1 MIAVVFFI
9 ALGWGTH
16 LTVENAMKDILM
28 AKLQTILEADI
39 TALNIWLDMQKKSVD
54 AVVAEPE
61 VKENNR
67 ELVALAREHGM
78 DVSVLRAS
86 KPLKKLREML
96 GPLCRAYGYVGFLII
111 DPDGFNLG
119 AFLDEYVGEKTMSDQ
134 SDFITKVLSGKTTV
148 SKPFRA
154 ALAIPD
160 EKGLLR
166 TGRPTMLVA
175 APVRDEQ
182 GLIISVLAL
191 LIQPE
196 RDFTRILMVAR
207 PGKSGE
213 TYAFDS
219 NGLMISNS
227 RFNEHLK
234 QIGLLGDKPDIQAI
248 LNVEIRN
255 PGGNMVEGFRPR
267 PRSKQPLTLMAANAV
282 SGKDGV
288 NVNGYRDY
296 RGVPVIGAW
305 KWLHEYGFG
314 VTTEEDVSEAFRPLK
329 ILRDAFGFLF
339 VLLILTVLVVMFS
352 VRIIASQQRKMQ
364 RLGQY
369 RLERK
374 LGRGGLG
381 EVYKAS
387 HAMLRRPTAIKL
399 LRPERSSKEEMER
412 FEREVQLTSQLTHLN
427 TIRIYDYG
435 RTPEGVF
442 YYAMEYLPGINLH
455 DFIEEA
461 GPVTEGRCIHIL
473 LQVCASL
480 KEAHAFGLI
489 HRDIKPENIII
500 YERGGDY
507 DMVKV
512 LDFGL
517 VKYARDTQKAGVS
530 RYEWVAG
537 TPQYLS
543 PEAIKTP
550 AEIDGR
556 SDLYSVGAVA
566 YYLLTGSD
574 VFGGIT
580 PTDICRKQV
589 HDAPQSPSERLGRP
603 ISDDLESVVL
613 SCLEKDPERRPKDA
627 SVLIE
632 ALEKCRDAGIWT
644 QAEAKDWWIR
654 HGKKMV
660 DENLS
665 SEIMPPISESKIS
678 IDLKQRERK

>member
-1 MIAVVFFI
+1 
-9 ALGWGTH
+9 
-16 LTVENAMKDILM
+16 
-28 AKLQTILEADI
+28 
-39 TALNIWLDMQKKSVD
+39 
-54 AVVAEPE
+54 
-61 VKENNR
+61 
-67 ELVALAREHGM
+67 
-78 DVSVLRAS
+78 
-86 KPLKKLREML
+86 
-96 GPLCRAYGYVGFLII
+96 
-111 DPDGFNLG
+111 
-119 AFLDEYVGEKTMSDQ
+119 
-134 SDFITKVLSGKTTV
+134 
-148 SKPFRA
+148 
-154 ALAIPD
+154 
-160 EKGLLR
+160 
-166 TGRPTMLVA
+166 
-175 APVRDEQ
+175 
-182 GLIISVLAL
+182 
-191 LIQPE
+191 
-196 RDFTRILMVAR
+196 
-207 PGKSGE
+207 
-213 TYAFDS
+213 
-219 NGLMISNS
+219 
-227 RFNEHLK
+227 
-234 QIGLLGDKPDIQAI
+234 
-248 LNVEIRN
+248 
-255 PGGNMVEGFRPR
+255 
-267 PRSKQPLTLMAANAV
+267 MAASAV

-329 ILRDAFGFLF
+329 ILRYAFGFLF
-339 VLLILTVLVVMFS
+339 VLLILTILVVVFS

-374 LGRGGLG
+374 LGKGGLG

-427 TIRIYDYG
+427 TVRIYDYG

-455 DFIEEA
+455 DFIEET

-473 LQVCASL
+473 LQICASL

-537 TPQYLS
+537 TPKYLS

-556 SDLYSVGAVA
+556 GDLYSVGAVA

-589 HDAPQSPSERLGRP
+589 HDAPQPPSERLGRP
-603 ISDDLESVVL
+603 ISEDLESVVL
-613 SCLEKDPERRPKDA
+613 SCLEKDPGRRPKDA
-627 SVLIE
+627 SALIE
-632 ALEKCRDAGIWT
+632 ALEGCRDAGKWT

-660 DENLS
+660 GENQS
-665 SEIMPPISESKIS
+665 SETMLPISGSKIS